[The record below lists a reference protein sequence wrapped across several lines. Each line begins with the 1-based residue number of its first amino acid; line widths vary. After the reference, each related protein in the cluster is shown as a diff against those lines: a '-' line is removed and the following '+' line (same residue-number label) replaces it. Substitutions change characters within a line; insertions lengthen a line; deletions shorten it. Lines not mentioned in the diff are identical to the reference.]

1 MKWPFLGQL
10 LGVDV
15 TETTECFTVRVQTE
29 PFELG
34 QEFDE
39 FLADDR
45 RAGAVASFVGRV
57 RDMND
62 DQPIQKLELE
72 HYPGM
77 TEKVMRQVIQEAQD
91 RWSLFG
97 ARVIH
102 RVGPLAPGENIVLV
116 LTSSAHR
123 HASLDACAF
132 IMDHL
137 KTRATFWK
145 KEQTPAGERWVKGRH
160 SDTEAQQ
167 RWQAKDASNEQ

>member
-1 MKWPFLGQL
+1 M
-10 LGVDV
+10 
-15 TETTECFTVRVQTE
+15 TEASERFSVRVQTE

-34 QEFDE
+34 QEFDA
-39 FLADDR
+39 FLANDR

-57 RDMND
+57 RDLND
-62 DQPIQKLELE
+62 DQPIQQLELE

-77 TEKVMRQVIQEAQD
+77 TEKVMRQVIQEAAD

-145 KEQTPAGERWVKGRH
+145 KEQTPAGERWVKSRQ
-160 SDTEAQQ
+160 SDTEARQ
-167 RWQAKDASNEQ
+167 RWEAKDTLNEQ